1 MAGQRFSKRIG
12 AAAERFQRDETG
24 AVAVEY
30 GILLLMLSIALV
42 GILTLDGVSG
52 KLRDTFTTISGQLR

>member
-12 AAAERFQRDETG
+12 AAAKRFQRDETG